1 MKHLSSYLIVAL
13 VAILGLA
20 ACGHS
25 NEPIEPPTFQD
36 LIIGSWVCDSC
47 TITMGDKV
55 QDGPMVG
62 AEFTFDA
69 DGNLDLSGDAQT
81 YTLQDSTII
90 FQSSQGMSTEYT
102 ISELTETRLTFFK
115 ESGPARLTVSCCRKT
130 EDQPDDQE

>member
-1 MKHLSSYLIVAL
+1 MKQLSSFLIVAL

-25 NEPIEPPTFQD
+25 NEPVDPPTFQE

-69 DGNLDLSGDAQT
+69 DGNLDLIGDAQT

-90 FQSSQGMSTEYT
+90 FSPP
-102 ISELTETRLTFFK
+102 K
-115 ESGPARLTVSCCRKT
+115 A
-130 EDQPDDQE
+130 